1 MNQST
6 TYNQTYLW
14 LISLTAALGGFLFG
28 YDWVV
33 VGGAKPYYEPFF
45 QLNTPAL
52 QGWGTSSALVGCM
65 VGALACVAL
74 SDRYG
79 RKRLLIFSGA
89 LFTLSALGTA
99 LASDFTWF
107 NIYRIIGG
115 VAMGI
120 ALNLSPMYIA
130 EVSPPEKRGMFV
142 TINQLLVM
150 IGVLMAQIV
159 NWRISLLDTELPVD
173 ATAEII
179 AQSWSGQAGWRWMF
193 GVEAIPAFA
202 FFALMF
208 LVPESVR
215 WLVKN
220 GRSAEAE
227 QVLQKIGGSNFAR
240 KQINEV
246 KLTLSKEDVSHVNFK
261 ELLNSRI
268 LKLVGLGV
276 FLSFLQQWSGLNV
289 IIYYAADIFQ
299 AAGYNLQQMMLNI
312 VVIGTVM
319 VLAVLITMATVDK
332 LGRKTLLLFGTSS
345 MAMIYALIGYCF
357 YADYQGLVIVLL
369 VLANVLFYS
378 VTLAPLLW
386 VVLSEIFPNRIRGAA
401 MSIAAF
407 AHWVGNFTLTFS
419 FPTIKENLGWA
430 NNFWLYGLI
439 CAVGFVVLYLILP
452 ETKGKS
458 LEEIEHELIDGSP
471 SKTVEEK
478 KAEYA
483 D

>member
-1 MNQST
+1 MNQPT

-33 VGGAKPYYEPFF
+33 VGGAKPFYEPFF
-45 QLNTPAL
+45 QLDTPAL

-107 NIYRIIGG
+107 NVYRIIGG
-115 VAMGI
+115 IAMGI

-159 NWRISLLDTELPVD
+159 NWRISLLDTALPVD
-173 ATAEII
+173 ATIEVI

-220 GRSAEAE
+220 GRSLEAE
-227 QVLQKIGGSNFAR
+227 TVLQKIGGSEFA
-240 KQINEV
+240 QEQVNEV

-319 VLAVLITMATVDK
+319 VLAVLVTMATVDK

-345 MAMIYALIGYCF
+345 MAVVYALIGYCF

-439 CAVGFVVLYLILP
+439 CAAGFVVLYLILP

-458 LEEIEHELIDGSP
+458 LEEIEHELVGSTP
-471 SKTVEEK
+471 K
-478 KAEYA
+478 KVKVAP
-483 D
+483 